1 LVDTNQEE
9 KVGEVKEHEGD
20 FLTAITFYL
29 KGGLPARAAN
39 VVFNY
44 NISYP

>member
-1 LVDTNQEE
+1 LA
-9 KVGEVKEHEGD
+9 EVKENEGD
-20 FLTAITFYL
+20 FIGAINLYL

-44 NISYP
+44 NISY